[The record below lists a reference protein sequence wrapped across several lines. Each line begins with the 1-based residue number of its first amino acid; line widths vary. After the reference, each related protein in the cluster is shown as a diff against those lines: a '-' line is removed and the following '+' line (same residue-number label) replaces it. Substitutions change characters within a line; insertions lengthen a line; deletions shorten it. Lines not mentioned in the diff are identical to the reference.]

1 MVDNKF
7 TIQGWV
13 RILILILPYM
23 FSVMLFT
30 LIGSVIAGIPLTELE
45 NPKTSQQE
53 LVALF
58 SIFLATSITL
68 WFFIK
73 FMDNEPFI
81 NLGFHFKNKLKD
93 IYVGLFLGLIIM
105 GGGYLVLFN
114 SNEIFFLK
122 INYNSIE
129 FVILICKF
137 ITVAFIEEMLTR
149 GYILRNLMYSFDKFK
164 ALLISSII
172 FSLLHGANPHMDW
185 FTFLDLFLAG
195 ILLGITY
202 IYTKNLWFPTALHFS
217 WNFFQSLFGFNV
229 SGKDAYSLIEF
240 EIKENNIFNGGD
252 FGFEGSIYSSV
263 IQIILIICIV
273 FYYEKKQ
280 SKKLLSENSFPAIKL
295 Q

>member
-1 MVDNKF
+1 MQYNPS
-7 TIQGWV
+7 TIQGWARV
-13 RILILILPYM
+13 LILILPYM
-23 FSVMLFT
+23 FSVMIFMI
-30 LIGSVIAGIPLTELE
+30 IGSVIAGIPLTELE

-53 LVALF
+53 LVVLI
-58 SIFLATSITL
+58 SIFLGTLFIL

-93 IYVGLFLGLIIM
+93 IYAGLFLGLIIM

-114 SNEIFFLK
+114 LNEIFFLK

-137 ITVAFIEEMLTR
+137 IAVAFIEEMLTR

-202 IYTKNLWFPTALHFS
+202 IYTKNLWFPIALHFS

-252 FGFEGSIYSSV
+252 FGFEGSIFSII
-263 IQIILIICIV
+263 IQVILIICIV

-280 SKKLLSENSFPAIKL
+280 SKKLISENSFPAIKL